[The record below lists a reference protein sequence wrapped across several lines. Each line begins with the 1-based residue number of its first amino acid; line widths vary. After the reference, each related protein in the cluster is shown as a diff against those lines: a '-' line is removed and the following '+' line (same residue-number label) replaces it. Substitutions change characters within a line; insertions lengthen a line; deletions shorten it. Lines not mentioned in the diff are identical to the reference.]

1 MASVTLSGVRKVFPN
16 GFVAIHDLDLEVG
29 DGEFIVLVGPSGC
42 GKSTLLR
49 LVAGLEEVTDGAILI
64 GDRDV
69 TDVPPSERD
78 IAMVFQS
85 YALYPHMDVQGNLA
99 FGLRRRRTPR
109 EVIGQKVSG
118 IAGALGLGQLLARR
132 PGMLSGGQRQR
143 VAIGR
148 AMVREPVVY
157 LMDEP
162 LSNLDAKLRVS
173 MRAELARLHA
183 RLGVTTVYV
192 THDQTEAMTL
202 GDRVCVMLDGVIQQ
216 VDTPGRL
223 YREPANAFVAG
234 FIGSPSMNLVVA
246 DVEGADL
253 VVGGHRLAMSA
264 AQAER
269 IGSRDRVVVGMR
281 PADFGLR
288 AVDVQAHEDGPT
300 HRVARLSVGAE
311 VVEQLGSEQLLVFPV
326 DAPRYH
332 VGPVAASAED
342 EETLLAEPA
351 RTRFT
356 ARLDMRREVRHDQT
370 VDLFF
375 DLDRIYLFDPED
387 GMALADPRPPAP
399 APAATVVG
407 GARSVVA
414 APAGG

>member
-16 GFVAIHDLDLEVG
+16 GFAAIRGLDLEIA

-49 LVAGLEEVTDGAILI
+49 CIAGLETVTDGAVLI
-64 GDRDV
+64 GERDV
-69 TDVPPSERD
+69 TDEAPSERD

-85 YALYPHMDVQGNLA
+85 YALYPHMDVEGNLA

-109 EVIGQKVSG
+109 EVIGSRVGG
-118 IAGALGLGQLLARR
+118 IAGALGLGELLGRR

-173 MRAELARLHA
+173 MRAELARLHD

-234 FIGSPSMNLVVA
+234 FIGSPAMNLAVA
-246 DVEGADL
+246 EVAGDEL
-253 VVGGHRLAMSA
+253 VVGGHRLALSA
-264 AQAER
+264 AQRVR
-269 IGSRDRVVVGMR
+269 IGGRTRIVVGMR

-288 AVDVQAHEDGPT
+288 AADVQVHEDGPA
-300 HRVARLSVGAE
+300 HRIARLAVTAEIVEHLGA
-311 VVEQLGSEQLLVFPV
+311 EQLLVFPV

-332 VGPVAASAED
+332 AGPVAAEHDDED
-342 EETLLAEPA
+342 TLLAEPA
-351 RTRFT
+351 RSRFT
-356 ARLDMRREVRHDQT
+356 ARLDVRRDVRHGEA
-370 VDLFF
+370 LALYF
-375 DLDRIYLFDPED
+375 DLDRLYLFDVES
-387 GMALADPRPPAP
+387 
-399 APAATVVG
+399 
-407 GARSVVA
+407 GARLDDPATAAAVA
-414 APAGG
+414 PSGSTA

>member
-1 MASVTLSGVRKVFPN
+1 MASVTVSGVRKVFPN
-16 GFVAIHDLDLEVG
+16 GFAAIRGLDLEIG

-49 LVAGLEEVTDGAILI
+49 LLAGLEAVTDGAILI

-85 YALYPHMDVQGNLA
+85 YALYPHMDVEDNLA

-109 EVIGQKVSG
+109 DVIGRKVGG
-118 IAGALGLGQLLARR
+118 IAGALGLGDLLGRR

-202 GDRVCVMLDGVIQQ
+202 GDRVCVMLDGAIQQ

-223 YREPANAFVAG
+223 YREPASAFVAG
-234 FIGSPSMNLVVA
+234 FIGSPSMNLVIASV
-246 DVEGADL
+246 DGTDL
-253 VVGGHRLAMSA
+253 VVGGHRLALSP
-264 AQAER
+264 AQQAR
-269 IGSRDRVVVGMR
+269 IGGRTRVVVGMR

-288 AVDVQAHEDGPT
+288 AVDVQSHEDGPS
-300 HRVARLSVGAE
+300 HRVTRLSVLAE
-311 VVEQLGSEQLLVFPV
+311 IVEHLGSEQLLVFPV
-326 DAPRYH
+326 DAPRFH
-332 VGPVAASAED
+332 VGPVAASADD

-351 RTRFT
+351 KSRFT
-356 ARLDMRREVRHDQT
+356 ARLDMRREVRHDEQ
-370 VDLFF
+370 VDLYF
-375 DLDRIYLFDPED
+375 DLDRLYLFDPED
-387 GMALADPRPPAP
+387 GVALADAGPPAP
-399 APAATVVG
+399 EPVSVGVGDAVAPADI
-407 GARSVVA
+407 ARD
-414 APAGG
+414 